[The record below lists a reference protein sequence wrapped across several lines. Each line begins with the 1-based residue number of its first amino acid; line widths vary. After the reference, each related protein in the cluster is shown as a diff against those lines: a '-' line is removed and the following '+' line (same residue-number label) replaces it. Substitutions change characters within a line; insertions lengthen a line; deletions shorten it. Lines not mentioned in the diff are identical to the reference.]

1 MDAGAAALCA
11 VHMQAPLPKIDLR
24 PAKTAKLGS
33 REAMP
38 IGAPSAG
45 HGPRP
50 YVARSKGDRHAASLY
65 VGAAGRPAPACKRA
79 STYHVGEVCLLSG
92 RGRSAEHRPR
102 NRSPD
107 RYAVFNSAARD
118 DPRHWR
124 DRAQEARARAW
135 AAICAGLASGPLR
148 SIGVG
153 AHNVPRRRRVH
164 SPDRRG
170 DLSLM
175 FAPRLIPDFKDERPR

>member
-1 MDAGAAALCA
+1 MEAPLGSGPDKIDARRDHNFKACSATGSLDPFARTTRLVLAFRPRSRTHTGSSPVRAAAPEALDRATDGRWRSRPLCGSHA
-11 VHMQAPLPKIDLR
+11 SAPPKIDLR
-24 PAKTAKLGS
+24 PAKTTKLGS

-45 HGPRP
+45 HAPRP

-107 RYAVFNSAARD
+107 RYAVFNSAA
-118 DPRHWR
+118 
-124 DRAQEARARAW
+124 
-135 AAICAGLASGPLR
+135 SG
-148 SIGVG
+148 
-153 AHNVPRRRRVH
+153 
-164 SPDRRG
+164 
-170 DLSLM
+170 
-175 FAPRLIPDFKDERPR
+175 